1 MAEARDHVP
10 PQPQATG
17 NPSPLGARCVVL
29 VGKNVPR
36 PDRLLEGLRKRGA
49 QVELVHDAPA
59 VMVGLAEGAQVVV
72 VNEPRTVRRLPEL
85 LAAVRKYYPGAGCW
99 RFEAVGPSGQSQLAA
114 IDTAAASPIPE
125 EPPHPAPRSN
135 GKPPAPAPPAPPA
148 KTNGRRA
155 RAKAPPV
162 EEAPPSLISDEE
174 LAMLLAPLP
183 TGDENEG
190 AARENDQEEE
200 SEGRR

>member
-10 PQPQATG
+10 PQPLPATG
-17 NPSPLGARCVVL
+17 QAPPLSARCVVL
-29 VGKNVPR
+29 VGKGVPR

-59 VMVGLAEGAQVVV
+59 VMVELAEGAQVVV

-85 LAAVRKYYPGAGCW
+85 LAAVRKYYPRAGCW
-99 RFEAVGPSGQSQLAA
+99 RFEAVGPSGQSQLSA
-114 IDTAAASPIPE
+114 IDTLAASPISE
-125 EPPHPAPRSN
+125 EPPHAAPRSN
-135 GKPPAPAPPAPPA
+135 GKPSLPAAPAR
-148 KTNGRRA
+148 TNGRRA
-155 RAKAPPV
+155 RAKAPLA

-183 TGDENEG
+183 TSEADEGQPGEP
-190 AARENDQEEE
+190 DQGEE